1 MAIDRWG
8 SHCGVGAVTDLQ
20 CSTVVRPPAAPA
32 ALAGQRGQFWG
43 TRGACRVWPGTG
55 AGAGSATGTA
65 AGRGQGARVR
75 V

>member
-43 TRGACRVWPGTG
+43 TRGACRVWPGRVLVLVLPR
-55 AGAGSATGTA
+55 APQLA
-65 AGRGQGARVR
+65 GARVLM
-75 V
+75 